1 MSFYTWLDY
10 RCEVRNALN
19 RRVCQCKNKYIQ
31 RAVNNMLDVN
41 LAIEQE
47 ENYLWYKAS
56 PDYLMWFYTRGIV
69 QNGLFNIMN
78 QYLARNWM
86 GYYWTTSALEDG
98 IKRTHSGLPR
108 QTITFI
114 DRALGDPMFKLEDK
128 GQEKQLEE
136 ILKSN
141 NALSTF
147 SKQKRLDA
155 VVGDGAFIV
164 NIDSELSEH
173 PILEY
178 VDGRDCQFEFVGD
191 KITGVIVF
199 KRYEVNGEIYTCV
212 ERRTTER
219 KKHLISKKLGK
230 TLSIIEYA
238 LFRND
243 SERGFLE
250 CPLNTIPQTENLQPR
265 NIYDLPFMLAIPCMR
280 EIDDESKR
288 GVSMFRGR
296 LDIFDDLDQSL
307 SMEANTLRASTP
319 VEYLDENSLEHD
331 DDGKPVKPS
340 VYGKQFVLYKGAT
353 NYNEASKGITTVFY
367 NIDYTKLSVE
377 SQENVSRALNGWIS
391 PASFGFDVSRKDNAL
406 AQREKEKIT
415 IQTLKDYKEYLIP
428 VYEDVAKCLLACDN
442 LMENA
447 KYQYED
453 IKVEVAF
460 KDYATP
466 TLSEK
471 INTYK
476 DAVKDGVMSVD
487 RFILECYGDESKESQ
502 DKERESINE
511 ALKLQAKSKFD
522 FNILEQ
528 E

>member
-1 MSFYTWLDY
+1 MSVYTWLDY
-10 RCEVRNALN
+10 RSETRNALM

-31 RAVNNMLDVN
+31 RAVNKMQDLQ

-47 ENYLWYKAS
+47 ENYLWYKGNS
-56 PDYLMWFYTRGIV
+56 DYLMWFYSRGIV
-69 QNGLFNIMN
+69 QNGLYNIMN
-78 QYLARNWM
+78 QYLAHNWV
-86 GYYWTTSALEDG
+86 GFYWTTSATETG

-114 DRALGDPMFKLEDK
+114 DRAIGDPIFKLEDK
-128 GQEKQLEE
+128 AQNNQLER
-136 ILKSN
+136 ILQSN

-155 VVGDGAFIV
+155 VIGDGAFVI

-178 VDGRDCQFEFVGD
+178 IDGRDCQYEFVGD
-191 KITGVIVF
+191 KITAVLIF
-199 KRYEVNGEIYTCV
+199 KRYEVDGEIYTCV

-219 KKHLISKKLGK
+219 HKNLIKSGFK
-230 TLSIIEYA
+230 TVSIIEYT

-243 SERGFLE
+243 SERGFVE
-250 CPLNTIPQTENLQPR
+250 CPLKEIEQTRYLKER
-265 NIYDLPFMLAIPCMR
+265 NVYDLPFMLAIPCMR
-280 EIDDESKR
+280 EIDDETKR

-296 LDIFDDLDQSL
+296 VDIFDDLDQSL
-307 SMEANTLRASTP
+307 SMESNTLRASTP
-319 VEYLDENSLEHD
+319 VEYLDENTLEHD
-331 DDGKPVKPS
+331 KNGEPVKPS
-340 VYGKQFVLYKGAT
+340 VYGKQFILYKGASS
-353 NYNEASKGITTVFY
+353 YSEQAKGITTVFY
-367 NIDYTKLSVE
+367 NIDFTKLSVE

-428 VYEDVAKCLLACDN
+428 IYEDLAKCLIACDN
-442 LMENA
+442 LMRDR
-447 KYQYED
+447 KYKYEE
-453 IKVEVAF
+453 IKIEVKF

-471 INTYK
+471 IGAYK
-476 DAVKDGVMSVD
+476 DAVLSGVLSVD
-487 RFILECYGDESKESQ
+487 RFITECYGDESQESQ
-502 DKERESINE
+502 EKEKE
-511 ALKLQAKSKFD
+511 ALLQALQKDKFN
-522 FNILEQ
+522 FNFSEG

>member
-10 RCEVRNALN
+10 RCDIRNALN
-19 RRVCQCKNKYIQ
+19 RKVCQCKNKYIQ

-47 ENYLWYKAS
+47 ENYLWYKAN

-69 QNGLFNIMN
+69 QNGLQNIMN
-78 QYLARNWM
+78 QFLARNWVS
-86 GYYWTTSALEDG
+86 YYWTTSALETE

-128 GQEKQLEE
+128 GQEKQLKT

-155 VVGDGAFIV
+155 VIGDGAFIV
-164 NIDSELSEH
+164 NIDSVLSEH

-178 VDGRDCQFEFVGD
+178 IDGRDCQFEFVGD
-191 KITGVIVF
+191 KITAVLVF
-199 KRYEVNGEIYTCV
+199 KRYNVNGEIYTCV

-219 KKHLISKKLGK
+219 KKHLITGKNK
-230 TLSIIEYA
+230 TLSVIEYA

-243 SERGFLE
+243 SERGFIE
-250 CPLNTIPQTENLQPR
+250 CPLSTIEQTKGLKER
-265 NIYDLPFMLAIPCMR
+265 NVYDLPFMLAIPCMR

-307 SMEANTLRASTP
+307 SMESNTLRASTP

-331 DDGKPVKPS
+331 DDGNAIKPS
-340 VYGKQFVLYKGAT
+340 VYGKQFITYKGSA

-391 PASFGFDVSRKDNAL
+391 PASFGFDISRKDNAL

-428 VYEDVAKCLLACDN
+428 IYENVSKVLIACDN
-442 LMENA
+442 LMQNA
-447 KYQYED
+447 KYKYED

-466 TLSEK
+466 SLSEK

-476 DAVKDGVMSVD
+476 DAVKDGVMSVE
-487 RFILECYGDESKESQ
+487 RFIQECYGDESEESQ
-502 DKERESINE
+502 EREKQAI
-511 ALKLQAKSKFD
+511 LKSLNQSKFN
-522 FNILEQ
+522 FNVLDEA
-528 E
+528 

>member
-1 MSFYTWLDY
+1 MSVYTWLDY
-10 RCEVRNALN
+10 RCDTRNALN
-19 RRVCQCKNKYIQ
+19 RKVCQCKNKYIQ
-31 RAVNNMLDVN
+31 RAVNNMQDIN

-47 ENYLWYKAS
+47 ENYLWYKGNS
-56 PDYLMWFYTRGIV
+56 DYFMWFYTRGIV
-69 QNGLFNIMN
+69 QNGLYNIMN
-78 QYLARNWM
+78 QYLARNWLS
-86 GYYWTTSALEDG
+86 YYWATSALEDG

-114 DRALGDPMFKLEDK
+114 DRAIGDPMFKLEDK
-128 GQEKQLEE
+128 AQEKQLEK
-136 ILKSN
+136 IIKSN

-155 VVGDGAFIV
+155 VIGDGAFVV

-191 KITGVIVF
+191 KITAVIIF

-219 KKHLISKKLGK
+219 KKQIIKGGFK
-230 TLSIIEYA
+230 TYAVIEYA

-243 SERGFLE
+243 SQRGFVE
-250 CPLNTIPQTENLQPR
+250 CKLDEIEQTKGLQPR
-265 NIYDLPFMLAIPCMR
+265 NVYDLPFMLAIPCMR

-307 SMEANTLRASTP
+307 SMESNTLRASTP

-331 DDGKPVKPS
+331 DDGKAIKPS
-340 VYGKQFVLYKGAT
+340 VYGKQFITYKGSA

-428 VYEDVAKCLLACDN
+428 IYEEVGKCLIACDN
-442 LMENA
+442 LMQNA
-447 KYQYED
+447 NYKYDD

-466 TLSEK
+466 SLSEK

-487 RFILECYGDESKESQ
+487 RFIQECYGDESQESQ
-502 DKERESINE
+502 DRERQAI
-511 ALKLQAKSKFD
+511 LKSLNNDMPKFD
-522 FNILEQ
+522 IISQ

>member
-1 MSFYTWLDY
+1 MSIYTWLDY
-10 RCEVRNALN
+10 RSETRNALM

-31 RAVNNMLDVN
+31 RAVNKMQDLQ

-47 ENYLWYKAS
+47 ENYLWYKGNS
-56 PDYLMWFYTRGIV
+56 DYLMWFYSRGIV
-69 QNGLFNIMN
+69 QNGLYNIMN
-78 QYLARNWM
+78 QYLAHNWV
-86 GYYWTTSALEDG
+86 GFYWTTSACENG

-114 DRALGDPMFKLEDK
+114 DRAIGDPMFKLEDK
-128 GQEKQLEE
+128 AQNNQLER
-136 ILKSN
+136 ILQSN

-155 VVGDGAFIV
+155 VIGDGAFVI

-178 VDGRDCQFEFVGD
+178 VDGRDCQYEFVGD
-191 KITGVIVF
+191 KITAVLIF
-199 KRYEVNGEIYTCV
+199 KRYEVDGEIYTCV

-219 KKHLISKKLGK
+219 HKNLIKSGFK
-230 TLSIIEYA
+230 TYSIIEYT

-243 SERGFLE
+243 SERGFVE
-250 CPLNTIPQTENLQPR
+250 CKLDSIEQTKGLKER
-265 NIYDLPFMLAIPCMR
+265 NVYDLPFMLAIPCMR
-280 EIDDESKR
+280 EIDDETKR

-296 LDIFDDLDQSL
+296 VDIFDDLDQSL
-307 SMEANTLRASTP
+307 SMESNTLRASTP
-319 VEYLDENSLEHD
+319 VEYMDENTLEHD
-331 DDGKPVKPS
+331 DDGKAKKPS
-340 VYGKQFVLYKGAT
+340 VYGKQFILYKGASS
-353 NYNEASKGITTVFY
+353 YSEQAKGITTVFY
-367 NIDYTKLSVE
+367 NIDFSKLSVE

-428 VYEDVAKCLLACDN
+428 IYEDLAKCLIACDN
-442 LMENA
+442 LMRDR
-447 KYQYED
+447 KYKYEE
-453 IKVEVAF
+453 IKIEVKF

-471 INTYK
+471 INEFK
-476 DAVKDGVMSVD
+476 DAVLSGVLSVD
-487 RFILECYGDESKESQ
+487 RFITECYGDESQESQ
-502 DKERESINE
+502 DKEKE
-511 ALKLQAKSKFD
+511 ALLQALQKNKFN
-522 FNILEQ
+522 FNFSEG